1 MTHAKDITG
10 ILFPIIERWKS
21 VTKATPVVRKD
32 LPGASSEWC
41 FSPRVEDER
50 TLMGILEEWDRMEDS
65 ILPDLGGTSPL
76 KQAEFREILRIIRHK
91 LDLNRRNRHFV
102 GYSGKNDPDGE
113 TGRAHFMASMERTVN
128 HLIKLKGEIPS
139 SRNPGDPGKTS
150 N

>member
-1 MTHAKDITG
+1 
-10 ILFPIIERWKS
+10 
-21 VTKATPVVRKD
+21 
-32 LPGASSEWC
+32 
-41 FSPRVEDER
+41 
-50 TLMGILEEWDRMEDS
+50 MGILEEWDRMEDS
-65 ILPDLGGTSPL
+65 ILPDLGGTPPL

-113 TGRAHFMASMERTVN
+113 TGRAHFMASMERTVK
-128 HLIKLKGEIPS
+128 HLIKLNGEISS